1 MLFYFAR
8 PACSTFTV
16 HLPKAAESLSGEHQ
30 LKQTTNQW
38 SLLVCHSVTIEVSG
52 CKFPPG
58 SWTSF
63 ISAPSRPII
72 SSSAPLTWSW
82 FLAIRLEIF
91 KPHTDVPSP
100 PVSQLLHVGAG
111 FASLVLV
118 CLSFPRLLLYLKLI
132 PWTSN
137 NLPSLWK
144 SLRASPACHPAP
156 SKPVERRSAS
166 SHHPTH
172 LDSHCPS
179 LKAFST
185 PTPSEL

>member
-1 MLFYFAR
+1 ML
-8 PACSTFTV
+8 
-16 HLPKAAESLSGEHQ
+16 E
-30 LKQTTNQW
+30 
-38 SLLVCHSVTIEVSG
+38 
-52 CKFPPG
+52 
-58 SWTSF
+58 
-63 ISAPSRPII
+63 
-72 SSSAPLTWSW
+72 
-82 FLAIRLEIF
+82 LAF
-91 KPHTDVPSP
+91 M
-100 PVSQLLHVGAG
+100 
-111 FASLVLV
+111 SLVLV

-179 LKAFST
+179 LKAFFT
-185 PTPSEL
+185 PTPSELSIQLNLPSPVFPLLLTPFSWQLDLSCHAPVTLPAQFPLLVHNHVTRFLTPSHCYILCGCFLLLPSVNLC